1 MAELHDFGGLLLGSR
16 LRRLSE
22 TLYAGVDEVY
32 RAQGVTLSSR
42 SFPILFLLR
51 DGGSLSITE
60 LAARLG
66 QSHPAAIQTSRK
78 LIEAGLVAET
88 HDPADDRRRLLALSR
103 KGRALMA
110 RMEPVWR
117 AIVGAVDA
125 LSAAPG
131 ADLLGALSAFE
142 RALAERGFV
151 ARIEEMM
158 RLQASQAA
166 EIIGF
171 EARYQEDFKRLN
183 VEWLE
188 KYFYVEAINHDV
200 LSRPEAQI
208 IEPGGFIFL
217 ARYDGEIVGTCA
229 LIRHAHRRFELSKMA
244 VTERYRGLRIG
255 YKLLQAAIAQFLA
268 LGAKELFLETSTKLE
283 AAIRLYEA
291 NGFCHT
297 PRPKGAAH
305 YRRSDVYMVYQGR
318 STAPRTK
325 TNALVPIP

>member
-1 MAELHDFGGLLLGSR
+1 

-32 RAQGVTLSSR
+32 RAEGVTLSSR

-51 DGGSLSITE
+51 DDGSLSITE

-66 QSHPAAIQTSRK
+66 QSHPAAIQMSRK
-78 LIEAGLVAET
+78 LIEEGLVTET
-88 HDPADDRRRLLALSR
+88 HDPADERRRLLVLSR

-125 LSAAPG
+125 LAATAG
-131 ADLLGALSAFE
+131 ADLLGAVSAFE
-142 RALAERGFV
+142 RALAERGFA
-151 ARIEEMM
+151 ARIGELL
-158 RLQASQAA
+158 RLQASEAV
-166 EIIGF
+166 EIIPY
-171 EARYQEDFKRLN
+171 EERYQEDFKRLN

-188 KYFYVEAINHDV
+188 RYFYVEAIDHDV
-200 LSRPEAQI
+200 LSRPEVHI

-217 ARYDGEIVGTCA
+217 ARYNDEIVGSCA
-229 LIRHAHRRFELSKMA
+229 LIRHPQRRFELSKMA

-255 YKLLQAAIAQFLA
+255 YKLLRAAIAQFRA
-268 LGAKELFLETSTKLE
+268 LGANQLFLETSTKLE
-283 AAIRLYEA
+283 AAIRLYQA
-291 NGFCHT
+291 NGFCHA
-297 PRPKGAAH
+297 PPPKGATH

-318 STAPRTK
+318 GAAAKTK
-325 TNALVPIP
+325 ASGSRRRAR